1 MSQLNTKQDITGW
14 DEGDSVGGGDLDTLL
29 AKDLATIPSPMA
41 EALTR
46 AEIEI
51 QVQTAKKWPRS
62 LSKFY
67 QDAIAMATLTEDVA
81 AACCYALPR
90 GGKTIEGPSARLA
103 EIVASAWCNIRVD
116 SRIVDVTDKEVVARC
131 VCLDLERNNGQTVEV
146 RVRITDKHGKRY
158 NEDMIQVAS
167 LSALA
172 KARRNG
178 IFVVVPRAYVNPIY
192 EAARQAAVGKAE
204 TLGKRRTQMMAHF
217 AKLGIVASR
226 VFAAVGVPGENDIT
240 LEHLQTLRGY
250 ANAIKENTATIEQ
263 CFPEEKVTPRAE
275 QKIQEMRDAQAK
287 DAAKTEA
294 PKTEPPKTE
303 TVKQEAPKQEAPK
316 TETKVAEKPKGGGKQ
331 EPDGGLDFLEGIPG
345 PTKK

>member
-14 DEGDSVGGGDLDTLL
+14 DEGDSAGGGDLDALL
-29 AKDLATIPSPMA
+29 AKDLFAAIPSPMA

-67 QDAIAMATLTEDVA
+67 QEAIAMATLTEDVA
-81 AACCYALPR
+81 AACCYSVPR

-116 SRIVDVTDKEVVARC
+116 SRIVEVTDKEVVARC

-158 NEDMIQVAS
+158 NDDMIQVAS
-167 LSALA
+167 LAALA

-192 EAARQAAVGKAE
+192 DAARQAAVGKAE

-217 AKLGIVASR
+217 SKLGILPAR
-226 VFAAVGVPGENDIT
+226 VFAAVGVPGENDIN

-250 ANAIKENTATIEQ
+250 ANAIKEGNATIEQ
-263 CFPEEKVTPRAE
+263 CFPEEKVGARAE

-287 DAAKTEA
+287 DSAASGKTDQAPAPAPTPAPEPAKTEA
-294 PKTEPPKTE
+294 PKGDKT
-303 TVKQEAPKQEAPK
+303 
-316 TETKVAEKPKGGGKQ
+316 KGGGKQ
-331 EPDGGLDFLEGIPG
+331 APDGGLDFLDGIPG
-345 PTKK
+345 PSKK

>member
-29 AKDLATIPSPMA
+29 AKDLAAIPSPMA

-116 SRIVDVTDKEVVARC
+116 SRIVDVTDKEVVARA

-217 AKLGIVASR
+217 AKLGVLAAR
-226 VFAAVGVPGENDIT
+226 VFAAVGAAGEADIT
-240 LEHLQTLRGY
+240 LDNLVTLRGY
-250 ANAIKENTATIEQ
+250 ANAIKEGTATIEQ

-287 DAAKTEA
+287 DAAAAGKVEQAPAPAPTPAPEPAKTEA
-294 PKTEPPKTE
+294 PKGDK
-303 TVKQEAPKQEAPK
+303 A
-316 TETKVAEKPKGGGKQ
+316 KGGGKQ
-331 EPDGGLDFLEGIPG
+331 APDGGLDFLDGIPG